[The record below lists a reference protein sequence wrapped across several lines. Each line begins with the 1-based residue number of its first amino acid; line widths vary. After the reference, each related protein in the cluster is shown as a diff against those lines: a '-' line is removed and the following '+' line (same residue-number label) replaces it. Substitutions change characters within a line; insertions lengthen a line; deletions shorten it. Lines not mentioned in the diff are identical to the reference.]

1 MKKTSDEKYTICKEC
16 KYYGLSP
23 LRMLRDRCDKCGCFM
38 RIKTKKIIIT
48 ISKKNI
54 FKKKQLIILII

>member
-38 RIKTKKIIIT
+38 RIKTKIPG
-48 ISKKNI
+48 
-54 FKKKQLIILII
+54 FKCPIGKW